1 MTVKVRLYFIKMTVT
16 NKTNMATYRII
27 VLGVLVGPGSFEF
40 VRLEHLLLALLA
52 EGGCLGRWVVGRRRD
67 GLHLPYGIGRRYHV
81 AEHVLIALFNL
92 CVRDKQTNERK

>member
-1 MTVKVRLYFIKMTVT
+1 MTVKVRLYFIQMTVT

-52 EGGCLGRWVVGRRRD
+52 EGGCLGRWVVGRRRN
-67 GLHLPYGIGRRYHV
+67 GLHLPYRISRRYHV